1 LQVRFS
7 GEGVRSSRGQ
17 PARAGVR
24 ANSDRH
30 GSPNQGMPPPRRAAW
45 PSCSSA
51 AASSPPLLGAAHPQ
65 SPHKPAPGSVARRA
79 VAAQFAQ
86 LPPPS
91 ARRGVGIGQS
101 YPLIP
106 LTGAFVHHLQAPIS
120 TISEFGPPC
129 KTRQTH
135 HLTICIY
142 LRTGA
147 RSLTLLLVYIQVFLC
162 APDACM
168 LRYAHTRKAV
178 RDGEMVSYSYFAA
191 FGAF

>member
-1 LQVRFS
+1 MGPPIKGCPHLAALPGRA
-7 GEGVRSSRGQ
+7 
-17 PARAGVR
+17 ARALRRRVR
-24 ANSDRH
+24 HCWERRTLRVRTSLAGIGRPAGRSCPVRPASPAFRQE
-30 GSPNQGMPPPRRAAW
+30 GSWNRTKL
-45 PSCSSA
+45 STY
-51 AASSPPLLGAAHPQ
+51 PLNWGI
-65 SPHKPAPGSVARRA
+65 R
-79 VAAQFAQ
+79 
-86 LPPPS
+86 PPS
-91 ARRGVGIGQS
+91 TIG
-101 YPLIP
+101 
-106 LTGAFVHHLQAPIS
+106 VHHLQAPIS

-168 LRYAHTRKAV
+168 LRLAHTRKAV
-178 RDGEMVSYSYFAA
+178 RDGEMVSSSYFAA